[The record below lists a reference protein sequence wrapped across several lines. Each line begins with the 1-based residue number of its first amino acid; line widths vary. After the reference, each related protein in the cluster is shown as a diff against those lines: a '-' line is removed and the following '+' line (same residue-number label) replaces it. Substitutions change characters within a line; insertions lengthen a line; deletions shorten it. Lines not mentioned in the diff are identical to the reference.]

1 MILVRIIS
9 VNAATSCT
17 IIVIVTAIAIIV
29 VIAVIIIAVVIVIIA
44 IVVIVVIVIIAIV
57 VIVVIAIVVIAII
70 IAVVI
75 AVILI
80 AAVIIVVTIVSVWH
94 SRISI
99 AARVAWLGNARTS
112 SSIAR
117 IATATARCGN
127 GVIFLCFFFFFQ
139 LYDNLC

>member
-44 IVVIVVIVIIAIV
+44 IVVIVVIVIIAI
-57 VIVVIAIVVIAII
+57 IVVIAIVVIAII